1 MTSRTLRRVCVSV
14 VTMAALSSV
23 AACGGSDGASGS
35 GGKNGDKSPA
45 AAAAAVSPIAA
56 LKKVQQ
62 KSGGAE
68 SAKIEST
75 VEMGTTM
82 SMTMTGSMDWSDGI
96 TGDVT
101 IKYTG
106 GTMAEAM
113 KQMSPDGTMRTVYLK
128 DAYFANMG
136 DGFAEAI
143 GGKHWIRYGYEDL
156 ASIAG
161 ASGEVLKDQ
170 MQGSTPEKSVESLLA
185 SGTIKKIG
193 EENVR
198 GVATTHYSGTVDV
211 AALSEKTAGLDAAQ
225 LEEFKEQLDKTGITK
240 ETVDLWVDENDLLI
254 KQTSSA
260 DSANGAVNSTSFFS
274 DYGSAVSVAQPPAG
288 DTVDFKEIAGQASK
302 AAS

>member
-1 MTSRTLRRVCVSV
+1 MTSKILRRVCVSV
-14 VTMAALSSV
+14 ATVAALSSV
-23 AACGGSDGASGS
+23 AACGGSDEASGS
-35 GGKNGDKSPA
+35 GAKNGDKSP

-82 SMTMTGSMDWSDGI
+82 SMTMTGAMDWSDGI

-185 SGTIKKIG
+185 SGSIKKIG

-198 GVATTHYSGTVDV
+198 GVATTHYTGTVDV

-225 LEEFKEQLDKTGITK
+225 LKEFKEQLAKTGITK

-288 DTVDFKEIAGQASK
+288 DTVDFKEIAGQA
-302 AAS
+302 AQTAS